1 VREDTDKD
9 SKATVSTRPMTTSAP
24 AVDDLPVMY
33 DVYSLH
39 ICALRCGAGSSL
51 ATEPVIAAIRKP
63 NEADIYLYLR
73 RRSLEIEL

>member
-1 VREDTDKD
+1 MREDTDKD

-24 AVDDLPVMY
+24 AVDGLPVMY

-39 ICALRCGAGSSL
+39 ICALRCGADSSL
-51 ATEPVIAAIRKP
+51 ATETVIAAIRKP

-73 RRSLEIEL
+73 RGSLEIEL